1 MIQRGFFKGRERN
14 ESHVPRAW
22 LLDGYF
28 CCHVLFRTYERC
40 IAAVLRSNR
49 SFCIFILLESI
60 RKNVYLH
67 FRSVLDDF
75 LCRIYILFD
84 FHHGSRYRTLIEKS
98 ISSKEML
105 FSCLQLKRKT
115 INKRILLLL
124 CQHSGF
130 PAMPA

>member
-1 MIQRGFFKGRERN
+1 MVISYNMNQRGFFKGRERN

-28 CCHVLFRTYERC
+28 CCHVLFRAYERC
-40 IAAVLRSNR
+40 IVAVLRSNR
-49 SFCIFILLESI
+49 SFCIFILLEFI

-98 ISSKEML
+98 ISIKRDAFFHTFKE
-105 FSCLQLKRKT
+105 K
-115 INKRILLLL
+115 N
-124 CQHSGF
+124 H
-130 PAMPA
+130 